1 MMKILCIGAL
11 SMASLYYA
19 QTFPASAIPENL
31 KKNADAVVRK
41 DITIIQVNKIDDIKY
56 QLYTVTT
63 VLNKDGDSQA
73 LIYIPYEKGNSIS
86 DVKVNIYDEAGKK
99 IKSYSKSDFGDFA
112 NNNQGTF
119 YSDNRVMALSYT
131 PTQYPYTVEF
141 SYQIGDENTVF
152 LPDFVPFKSTNVAL
166 EEAQMK
172 IINKSGIELKTK
184 IYPSKY
190 NYTSV
195 IESDNN
201 GEKVY
206 TYKNVPAIDDAVL
219 LPQPIK
225 ILPKVSFALTK
236 FNLEGKQGSINNWS
250 DFGTWY
256 YNSILQPVSVSTP
269 AIKAEVAALNLQGT
283 TEEKVKKLYQHMQ
296 AKTRYIFVALGIGGW
311 QPMLPDE
318 VQKKGYGDCKGL
330 TNYMKTLLDEAGIPS
345 YYSVINSG
353 ISPVSFDKDFPKM
366 GGNHVILMIP
376 TEKGNIWLENT
387 SQQIAYNHLSYS
399 TTDRNVLSIR
409 KNGIELIDTP
419 NYPAEQNKEKQFL
432 KIKLNEDNS
441 ILGEG
446 NFSYTGSQY
455 DNSMA
460 LINMSPK
467 ERNEAMK
474 SFVGILH
481 FEKVEM
487 KNFLNDK
494 DSAVTKYDLDF
505 KANNYSKNAG
515 SSIIFRAVPIYSDN
529 VYKTEGNRELPFELR
544 QSYEDEFEINFTI
557 PKNYKIDELP
567 DNVNISSE
575 FGLYKL
581 SFVKNGEELKVN
593 RTIRINKGLYPK
605 EKYNDYINFRKKTIN
620 IDNSKILISKI

>member
-11 SMASLYYA
+11 SMASLYFA
-19 QTFPASAIPENL
+19 QSFPASAIPENL
-31 KKNADAVVRK
+31 KKNAYAVIRK
-41 DITIIQVNKIDDIKY
+41 DFTTIQINKIDDIKY
-56 QLYTVTT
+56 QFYTVTT
-63 VLNKDGDSQA
+63 VLTKDGDSDA
-73 LIYIPYEKGNSIS
+73 LVYIPYEKGNSIS

-152 LPDFVPFKSTNVAL
+152 LPDFVPFKGTNVSL

-195 IESDNN
+195 IESDNA
-201 GEKVY
+201 GEKNY
-206 TYKNVPAIDDAVL
+206 TYKNVPAIDDAFL
-219 LPQPIK
+219 LPQPVK

-236 FNLEGKQGSINNWS
+236 FNLEGKQGNMTNWS

-256 YNSILQPVSVSTP
+256 YNSILQPVSLSTP
-269 AIKAEVAALNLQGT
+269 AIKAEVAGLNLQGT
-283 TEEKVKKLYQHMQ
+283 TEEKVKKLYQYMQ

-330 TNYMKTLLDEAGIPS
+330 SNYMKTLLDEAGIPS
-345 YYSVINSG
+345 YYSVINSSS
-353 ISPVSFDKDFPKM
+353 SPVSFDKDFPKM
-366 GGNHVILMIP
+366 GGNHVILMVP

-387 SQQIAYNHLSYS
+387 SQQIAFNHLSYS
-399 TTDRNVLSIR
+399 TTERNVLSIR

-419 NYPAEQNKEKQFL
+419 IYTADQSKEKQSL

-441 ILGEG
+441 ISGEG
-446 NFSYTGSQY
+446 NFSYTGIQY
-455 DNSMA
+455 DNNMV
-460 LINMSPK
+460 LTTMSPK
-467 ERNEAMK
+467 ERNEAVK
-474 SFVGILH
+474 NLLDVLH
-481 FEKVEM
+481 FEKIEM

-494 DSAVTKYDLDF
+494 DNAVAKFDLDF

-515 SSIIFRAVPIYSDN
+515 SSMIFRAVPIYSN
-529 VYKTEGNRELPFELR
+529 TIYKTDENRELPFELR
-544 QSYEDEFEINFTI
+544 QSFEDEYEISFAI

-567 DNVNISSE
+567 DNVNITSE
-575 FGLYKL
+575 FGTYKL
-581 SFVKNGEELKVN
+581 NFVKNGEELKVS
-593 RTIRINKGLYPK
+593 RVIKINKGLYPK
-605 EKYNDYINFRKKTIN
+605 EKYNEYVNFRKKTIN